1 MDKPKLWTGDF
12 ALLLGISFLA
22 FVSCQGL
29 NNGTP
34 IYVRMLGGST
44 GFAGGLILEFSLAA
58 ALARIVVGRI
68 IDKGSRK
75 RVMVAGAL
83 ILLVGSAGALVLPG
97 IEPQLVFRAL
107 QGIGFGCATTASATA
122 AADVLPQERLGEGI
136 GYFGLGQ
143 SLGMA
148 VGPTFAVVL
157 TSLVFQESLFVG
169 ITCVAAA
176 LVMLVAACTYESH
189 PHRLPPTSAY
199 RKRTEGHRA
208 QDATAQ
214 TPAKQGGIA
223 GIVSSLFEKSALPGV
238 IPMITCCLGYSII
251 VNFASLYGTQAGI
264 PNPGLFFL
272 LAAVTMTAVRLGGGS
287 LIDRLRPRVLFAVPM
302 ACGIISLAMLANSV
316 NEWVFYCAGAFF
328 GVSMGLA
335 FPLLNSVCVKNTVP
349 ERWGAASGFFGLAN
363 DVGIGVGA
371 LIWGAVADVTGFVP
385 VMYCG
390 AAMLALAYAI
400 ACIVFPKEQRERE
413 DAR

>member
-1 MDKPKLWTGDF
+1 MNKPKLWTGDF

-34 IYVRMLGGST
+34 IYVRALGGST
-44 GFAGGLILEFSLAA
+44 GFAGGLILEFSLSAA
-58 ALARIVVGRI
+58 VARIVVGRL
-68 IDKGSRK
+68 IDRGSRK
-75 RVMVAGAL
+75 RVMMAGAL

-97 IEPQLVFRAL
+97 IEPQLFFRAL
-107 QGIGFGCATTASATA
+107 QGIGFGCATTASSTA

-148 VGPTFAVVL
+148 IGPTFAVVL
-157 TSLVFQESLFVG
+157 TSLAFHESLFLG
-169 ITCVAAA
+169 ISCVAAA
-176 LVMLVAACTYESH
+176 LVLLVASCTYESH
-189 PHRLPPTSAY
+189 PERLPETSAY
-199 RKRTEGHRA
+199 RQRAEGRLEPK
-208 QDATAQ
+208 
-214 TPAKQGGIA
+214 PASAA
-223 GIVSSLFEKSALPGV
+223 GQAKGVRGLVSSLFEKSALPGV

-251 VNFASLYGTQAGI
+251 VNFASLYGTQLQLA
-264 PNPGLFFL
+264 NPGTFFI
-272 LAAVTMTAVRLGGGS
+272 LAAITMTAVRLGGGS
-287 LIDRLRPRVLFAVPM
+287 LIDRLRPRTLFALPM
-302 ACGIISLAMLANSV
+302 ACGIISLLMLANAST
-316 NEWVFYCAGAFF
+316 EWVFYFAGAFF

-371 LIWGAVADVTGFVP
+371 LIWGAVADITGFVP

-390 AAMLALAYAI
+390 AGMLALAYAL
-400 ACIVFPKEQRERE
+400 AFVVFPRER
-413 DAR
+413 